1 MPCPGD
7 HRRGAGTHDNNGESL
22 FQGVYIA
29 TIRHIWHI
37 NDMNYK
43 KLQEIVGD
51 EPLFE
56 TGLLLAGDVDP
67 ASVRRQL
74 SRLTA
79 SGRLLQLRRG
89 LYALAPPYQK
99 VKPHPFL
106 VANHIVRPS
115 YVSLQSA
122 LAHHGMIPEYVPVVT
137 SVTTSRPGMWNTAL
151 GDFEYRHIKKE
162 LFFGYHMED
171 LAGGQTA
178 LVATPE
184 KALLDL
190 LYLQPGSDRPAYLQ
204 ELRLEN
210 LESLDLDSLKG
221 LAEDANSPKL
231 RRAIN
236 RLEKMAHLVAEEY
249 ETL

>member
-1 MPCPGD
+1 M
-7 HRRGAGTHDNNGESL
+7 RYE
-22 FQGVYIA
+22 
-29 TIRHIWHI
+29 
-37 NDMNYK
+37 

-106 VANHIVRPS
+106 IANHIMRPS
-115 YVSLQSA
+115 YVSLHSA
-122 LAHHGMIPEYVPVVT
+122 LAHHGLIPEHVPVVT
-137 SVTTSRPGMWNTAL
+137 SVTTSRPGRWNISL
-151 GDFEYRHIKKE
+151 GDFSYRHIKTG
-162 LFFGYHMED
+162 LFFGYRMED
-171 LAGGQTA
+171 VGGGQAA
-178 LVATPE
+178 LIASPE

-190 LYLQPGSDRPAYLQ
+190 LYLQPGSDQMAYLQ

-210 LESLDLDSLKG
+210 MESLDLNALSD
-221 LAEDANSPKL
+221 LADHSGSHKL
-231 RRAIN
+231 RRAVRAI
-236 RLEKMAHLVAEEY
+236 EEMARTSAEEY

>member
-1 MPCPGD
+1 MKYG
-7 HRRGAGTHDNNGESL
+7 
-22 FQGVYIA
+22 
-29 TIRHIWHI
+29 
-37 NDMNYK
+37 

-106 VANHIVRPS
+106 VANHIMRPS

-122 LAHHGMIPEYVPVVT
+122 LAYHGIIPEFVPVVT
-137 SVTTSRPGMWNTAL
+137 SVTTSRPSLWNTAL
-151 GDFEYRHIKKE
+151 GDFEYRHVKE
-162 LFFGYHMED
+162 ELLFGYRMED
-171 LAGGQTA
+171 LGGGQTA

-190 LYLQPGSDRPAYLQ
+190 LYLQPGSDRPAYLL
-204 ELRLEN
+204 ELRLGN
-210 LESLDLDSLKG
+210 LESLDFDSLKG
-221 LAEDANSPKL
+221 FAEAASSPKL
-231 RRAIN
+231 RRAIS
-236 RLEKMAHLVAEEY
+236 RLEKMAHLAAEEY
-249 ETL
+249 EAP

>member
-1 MPCPGD
+1 MKY
-7 HRRGAGTHDNNGESL
+7 E
-22 FQGVYIA
+22 
-29 TIRHIWHI
+29 
-37 NDMNYK
+37 

-51 EPLFE
+51 EPVFE
-56 TGLLLAGDVDP
+56 TGLLLSGDVDP

-122 LAHHGMIPEYVPVVT
+122 LAHYGLIPEYVPVVT
-137 SVTTSRPGMWNTAL
+137 SVTTSRPGRWNTPL
-151 GDFEYRHIKKE
+151 GDFDYRHVKTE
-162 LFFGYHMED
+162 LFFGYRVED
-171 LAGGQTA
+171 LGGEQTA
-178 LVATPE
+178 LLATPE

-190 LYLQPGSDRPAYLQ
+190 LYLQHGSDQPTYLQ

-210 LESLDLDSLKG
+210 LESLDLESLKG
-221 LAEDANSPKL
+221 LAEDSGSPKL
-231 RRAIN
+231 RRAVRRVEEIA
-236 RLEKMAHLVAEEY
+236 RTAALEY

>member
-1 MPCPGD
+1 M
-7 HRRGAGTHDNNGESL
+7 RYE
-22 FQGVYIA
+22 
-29 TIRHIWHI
+29 
-37 NDMNYK
+37 

-89 LYALAPPYQK
+89 LYALAPPYRK

-122 LAHHGMIPEYVPVVT
+122 LAHHGIIPEHVPVVT
-137 SVTTSRPGMWNTAL
+137 SVTTSRPGLWNTAL
-151 GDFEYRHIKKE
+151 GDFAYRHIKKE
-162 LFFGYHMED
+162 LFFGYYVED
-171 LAGGQTA
+171 LGGGQTA
-178 LVATPE
+178 MVATPE

-190 LYLQPGSDRPAYLQ
+190 LYLQPASDREAYLQ

-210 LESLDLDSLKG
+210 LESLDLDSLQD
-221 LAEDANSPKL
+221 LAEDASSPKL
-231 RRAIN
+231 RRAVN
-236 RLEKMAHLVAEEY
+236 RLEKMAHLAAEEY

>member
-1 MPCPGD
+1 MKY
-7 HRRGAGTHDNNGESL
+7 E
-22 FQGVYIA
+22 
-29 TIRHIWHI
+29 
-37 NDMNYK
+37 
-43 KLQEIVGD
+43 KLQEIVGN

-56 TGLLLAGDVDP
+56 TGLLLAGEVDP

-106 VANHIVRPS
+106 IANHIARPS

-122 LAHHGMIPEYVPVVT
+122 LAHHGIIPEHVPVVT
-137 SVTTSRPGMWNTAL
+137 SVTTSRPGRWNTSM
-151 GDFEYRHIKKE
+151 GDFSYRHIKTG
-162 LFFGYHMED
+162 LFFGYRLED
-171 LAGGQTA
+171 VGGGQAA
-178 LVATPE
+178 LIATPE

-190 LYLQPGSDRPAYLQ
+190 LYLQPGADRLAYLR
-204 ELRLEN
+204 ELRLKNME
-210 LESLDLDSLKG
+210 ELDLEVLSG
-221 LAEDANSPKL
+221 LAEHRGGPALIK
-231 RRAIN
+231 AVGMV
-236 RLEKMAHLVAEEY
+236 EEMARVAAEEY

>member
-1 MPCPGD
+1 M
-7 HRRGAGTHDNNGESL
+7 
-22 FQGVYIA
+22 
-29 TIRHIWHI
+29 
-37 NDMNYK
+37 
-43 KLQEIVGD
+43 QEIVGN

-89 LYALAPPYQK
+89 LYALAPPFQK
-99 VKPHPFL
+99 AKPHPFTI
-106 VANHIVRPS
+106 ANHLVRPS

-122 LAHHGMIPEYVPVVT
+122 LAHYGLIPEFVTVVT
-137 SVTTSRPGMWNTAL
+137 SVTTSRPGRWSNSF
-151 GDFEYRHIKKE
+151 GDYDYRHIKTD
-162 LFFGYHMED
+162 LFFGYQSVD
-171 LAGGQTA
+171 FGGGQKA
-178 LVATPE
+178 LMAVPE

-190 LYLQPGSDRPAYLQ
+190 LYLQPGSDKPAYLR

-210 LESLDLDSLKG
+210 LDVLDLDKLKRM
-221 LAEDANSPKL
+221 AEASGSPKL
-231 RRAIN
+231 RRAV
-236 RLEKMAHLVAEEY
+236 RTVEEMAREEAEEY